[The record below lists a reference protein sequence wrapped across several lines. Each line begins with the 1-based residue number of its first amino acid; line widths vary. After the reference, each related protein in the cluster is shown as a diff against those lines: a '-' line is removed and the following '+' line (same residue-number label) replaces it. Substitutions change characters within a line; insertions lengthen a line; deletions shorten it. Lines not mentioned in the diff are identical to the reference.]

1 MWSLKINDIILDY
14 YSEFYTQRERNYYK
28 IDVLDS
34 IVGGTRGLKMIL
46 GEKPNLTD
54 PYELY
59 TEHLVDVARKIADEY
74 YMRTCDP
81 LTRTVTII
89 PNTEI
94 KIEVAGR
101 SVAMLYVESTTRC
114 SAIEIE
120 IDEPTINIPPPYTIT
135 LEKTKEEILP
145 ITTKKKYRVVSP
157 HLYLIDYLHKIN
169 DPLKQSDRQNNIELI
184 KKLSEKTDV
193 KYFNGKY
200 YDIDS
205 EIDYAIKMFGN
216 DLKLIINNR
225 VFIGFRNNMLILASD
240 IESDDEYKF
249 LSKYSF
255 DIKKH
260 KILLPNELF
269 LLKVIGKYKSKN
281 KFKICIYNIG
291 YHEIIPI
298 NIVMDNKLDLIN
310 TAYPSLRSRLFM
322 IEDNILHSLH
332 SIGKADFLVYYM
344 SKQDLEDAIN
354 EEYPNSS
361 NKEEMNEMFKHRF
374 YGIYRNMSTVKKL
387 YIKEQDKI
395 GHYYSYVQKH
405 KLGETC
411 VGSIHRNQPY
421 DKKIIKLT

>member
-1 MWSLKINDIILDY
+1 MWSLKINDVILDY

-59 TEHLVDVARKIADEY
+59 TEHLVDVARKICDDY

-94 KIEVAGR
+94 KVEVAGR

-135 LEKTKEEILP
+135 LEKTKEEVLP
-145 ITTKKKYRVVSP
+145 ITTKKKYRIVSP

-169 DPLKQSDRQNNIELI
+169 DPLKQSDRKDNLEIV
-184 KKLSEKTDV
+184 KKLVDKTNDNFF
-193 KYFNGKY
+193 KGKY
-200 YDIDS
+200 YDIDN
-205 EIDYAIKMFGN
+205 ELEFAIKMFGN
-216 DLKLIINNR
+216 DLSDLLNNR

-240 IESDDEYKF
+240 VESDDEYKF
-249 LSKYSF
+249 LSKFSF

-281 KFKICIYNIG
+281 KFKVCIYNIG

-298 NIVMDNKLDLIN
+298 NISIHDKLGIVKLSF
-310 TAYPSLRSRLFM
+310 PSLRSRIFM
-322 IEDNILHSLH
+322 IEDNTLFSLH
-332 SIGKADFLVYYM
+332 SIGKANFLVYYM
-344 SKQDLEDAIN
+344 TKDDLEEAIK
-354 EEYPNSS
+354 EEYPTAS
-361 NKEEMNEMFKHRF
+361 NKEEMSEMFKNRF

-405 KLGETC
+405 KRGEQC
-411 VGSIHRNQPY
+411 VGSIKKDQPY
-421 DKKIIKLT
+421 DKKIIELQ